1 MAQRPFFTILTPVY
15 KGVDFVPGCVESVRA
30 QGFADYEHLLI
41 DDGSPD
47 ESGEVCDRLAETDGR
62 IRVIHQKNSGVTG
75 ARNAG
80 IAAAKGQYLL
90 FLDQDDRLGPCA
102 LAAIA
107 AALKDAGEDLVSWRH
122 HDVWEEMCADAAE
135 AVPTCYAQPQFGRL
149 YRTGT
154 VHYVWTKAFPVGFLL
169 EKGLRFDETIR
180 DGTDDL
186 PFVVAF
192 WRAWFTAHPAAG
204 IRYIPQ
210 PLYYYEMHNDA
221 SVSNRPQPFLPSHLA
236 MFSNL
241 SEDFLCRYHVPPAE
255 MGFLWYQCL
264 HTLAYGVLSTPPEK
278 RVALKAGLLQDR
290 RFAAILRHMGE
301 ERVYSPYYL
310 PFRRGQL
317 GLVAFIARSFEG
329 DRLWFW
335 RAYRLGR
342 LLLGRRWHE
351 VF

>member
-1 MAQRPFFTILTPVY
+1 MAERPFFTILTPVY
-15 KGVDFVPGCVESVRA
+15 KGADFVPGCTASVQA
-30 QGFADYEHLLI
+30 QSFADYEHLLI

-47 ESGEVCDRLAETDGR
+47 ESGEVCDRLAAADGR
-62 IRVIHQKNSGVTG
+62 IRVLHQKNAGVTG

-80 IAAAKGQYLL
+80 IAAAKGRYLL
-90 FLDQDDRLGPCA
+90 FLDQDDRLSPCA
-102 LAAIA
+102 LEAIA
-107 AALKDAGEDLVSWRH
+107 AALKDAGDDLVSWRH

-135 AVPTCYAQPQFGRL
+135 AAPTRYAQREFGAL

-154 VHYVWTKAFPVGFLL
+154 VHYVWTKAFPVDFLR
-169 EKGLRFDETIR
+169 EKGVRFDETIR

-192 WRAWFTAHPAAG
+192 WRAWFTDHPAAG
-204 IRYIPQ
+204 IRFIPR

-221 SVSNRPQPFLPSHLA
+221 SVSNRPQPFLPSHLT
-236 MFSNL
+236 MFSDL
-241 SEDFLCRYHVPPAE
+241 SEDFLIRYHVPPAE

-278 RVALKAGLLQDR
+278 RGALKSGLLRDE
-290 RFAAILRHMGE
+290 RFAAILRHVKE
-301 ERVYSPYYL
+301 QRAYSPYYL
-310 PFRRGQL
+310 PFRWGNL

-342 LLLGRRWHE
+342 LLLGKGWQE

>member
-1 MAQRPFFTILTPVY
+1 MAERPFFTILTPVY
-15 KGVDFVPGCVESVRA
+15 KGAAFVSGCAASVQA
-30 QGFADYEHLLI
+30 QGFDDYEHLLI

-47 ESGEVCDRLAETDGR
+47 ESGEVCDRLAERDGH
-62 IRVIHQKNSGVTG
+62 IRVLHQKNAGVTG

-80 IAAAKGQYLL
+80 IAAAKGRYLL

-107 AALKDAGEDLVSWRH
+107 AALKEAGEDLVSWRH
-122 HDVWEEMCADAAE
+122 NDVWENMCADAAQ
-135 AVPTCYAQPQFGRL
+135 AVPVRYAQPQFARL
-149 YRTGT
+149 YCTGT
-154 VHYVWTKAFPVGFLL
+154 VHYVWTKAFPVDFLR
-169 EKGLRFDETIR
+169 EKGVRFDETIR

-204 IRYIPQ
+204 IRYISQ

-236 MFSNL
+236 MFSDL
-241 SEDFLCRYHVPPAE
+241 SEDFLHRYHVPPAE

-278 RVALKAGLLQDR
+278 RAALKSGLLKDE
-290 RFAAILRHMGE
+290 RFAAILRHMKE
-301 ERVYSPYYL
+301 QRAYSPFYL
-310 PFRRGQL
+310 PFCWGML
-317 GLVAFIARSFEG
+317 GLVSSISRSFEG
-329 DRLWFW
+329 DRRWFW

-342 LLLGRRWHE
+342 LLLGKGWHD

>member
-15 KGVDFVPGCVESVRA
+15 KGADFVPGCAESVRA

-47 ESGEVCDRLAETDGR
+47 GSGEVCDRLAEQDGH
-62 IRVIHQKNSGVTG
+62 IRVLHQKNSGVTG

-80 IAAAKGQYLL
+80 LAAAKGQYLL

-107 AALKDAGEDLVSWRH
+107 AALQGAGDDLVSWRH
-122 HDVWEEMCADAAE
+122 HDVWAEMCAHAAE
-135 AVPTCYAQPQFGRL
+135 AVPTRYAQPQFGAL

-154 VHYVWTKAFPVGFLL
+154 VHYVWTKAFPVDFLR
-169 EKGLRFDETIR
+169 EKGVRFDETIR

-192 WRAWFTAHPAAG
+192 WRAWFSAHPAAG
-204 IRYIPQ
+204 VRYIPQ

-236 MFSNL
+236 MFSDL
-241 SEDFLCRYHVPPAE
+241 SEDLLRRYQVPPAE

-278 RVALKAGLLQDR
+278 RGALKTGLLKDG
-290 RFAAILRHMGE
+290 RFLAILRHMGE
-301 ERVYSPYYL
+301 VRAYSPYYL
-310 PFRRGQL
+310 PFRWRAL

-329 DRLWFW
+329 DRRWFW

-342 LLLGRRWHE
+342 LLLGKDWRE

>member
-1 MAQRPFFTILTPVY
+1 MSICSSTTAAPT
-15 KGVDFVPGCVESVRA
+15 RA
-30 QGFADYEHLLI
+30 AKSATGWPKRTDAS
-41 DDGSPD
+41 GS
-47 ESGEVCDRLAETDGR
+47 ST
-62 IRVIHQKNSGVTG
+62 S

-80 IAAAKGQYLL
+80 IAAAKGRYLL

-135 AVPTCYAQPQFGRL
+135 AVPARYAQPQFGQL

-154 VHYVWTKAFPVGFLL
+154 VHYVWTKAFPVDFLL

-221 SVSNRPQPFLPSHLA
+221 SVSNRPQPYLPSHLA
-236 MFSNL
+236 MFSDL

-278 RVALKAGLLQDR
+278 RPALKTVLLKDE

-329 DRLWFW
+329 DRRWFW
-335 RAYRLGR
+335 RAYHLGR